1 MKKPIALDTGAS
13 SGKKVVRESARPID
27 KPKALACCCAALCA
41 LTVGTVVWAGVNT
54 AGTSGEIARLKAD
67 ARPAVV
73 AAAAIS
79 SGDVISA
86 EDVRVAD
93 VPETYLSDG
102 VVADLEAVVG
112 KTATANIPAN
122 AQVTQSNLAGEGNT
136 TALAE
141 ALEPGFVAVS
151 VAVNSETGVAGLV
164 RQGDRVDV
172 LAEGSTIIED
182 ARILALDAQLSG
194 EITQYS
200 TVTLEVTE
208 GQAGDIQAAQM
219 DGAVRLALNPHV
231 SEGA

>member
-79 SGDVISA
+79 SGD
-86 EDVRVAD
+86 
-93 VPETYLSDG
+93 LSDG